1 MKYNVQ
7 TYEDNQGMLMINVP
21 DEIFLVLDL
30 LLGDLQEDGLKLG
43 LNLIDKV
50 LSKQSSYE

>member
-7 TYEDNQGMLMINVP
+7 IYEDKQGMLMINVP

-30 LLGDLQEDGLKLG
+30 LLGDLREDGLKLG

-50 LSKQSSYE
+50 LSK